1 MVNLDRSGLPS
12 MLCQILYISN
22 GVSKDNRRYL
32 NYVNL
37 GNILNNHNKRLKY
50 YNVVEMSQS

>member
-1 MVNLDRSGLPS
+1 

-22 GVSKDNRRYL
+22 GESKDNRRYL

-37 GNILNNHNKRLKY
+37 GNIFNSHNKRFKY
-50 YNVVEMSQS
+50 E